1 MLILVG
7 HFVLLLCGINKLLK
21 SISLSVSSMMIKPH
35 IVSYLIMSQQREFTR
50 FVTRLTRRVS
60 LVEQKLL
67 TLSEH
72 MGSPPIFSGVRVAR
86 SLVFFVVFCRSLFA
100 FLSFSLGH

>member
-1 MLILVG
+1 
-7 HFVLLLCGINKLLK
+7 
-21 SISLSVSSMMIKPH
+21 MMIKPD

-72 MGSPPIFSGVRVAR
+72 MGSPPIFSGVLVAR
-86 SLVFFVVFCRSLFA
+86 SLFFSVVFCRSLFA
-100 FLSFSLGH
+100 LLSFSLGH